1 MQGTIARAVLVVGIA
16 LMHTYP
22 PASAARAQG
31 AEQTA
36 PASVLLFY
44 DALNA
49 ELGKD
54 VKSLLMHATTPGW
67 VSCGTNTGCSARD
80 QVIAAIAERHNTIPN
95 LKWEIEEVLVSGNRV
110 VVRGEASGTPVGD
123 FLGVA
128 HSGKSF
134 KLMSIDVHTIEG
146 DRIARSYHVEDWM
159 GAARQLMAK

>member
-1 MQGTIARAVLVVGIA
+1 MQATIARAVLVAGVA

-22 PASAARAQG
+22 PASAARAQS

-36 PASVLLFY
+36 PASILLFY

-49 ELGKD
+49 EPGKD
-54 VKSLLMHATTPGW
+54 VKSLLMQATTPGW
-67 VSCGTNTGCSARD
+67 VSCSTNTGCGARE
-80 QVIAAIAERHNTIPN
+80 QVIAAIAERHKAIPD

-128 HSGKSF
+128 HGGKSF

-146 DRIARSYHVEDWM
+146 GRIARSYHVEDWM
-159 GAARQLMAK
+159 GAARQLMVK